1 MRAAVSARLGYDPF
15 FDRAPETVF
24 VEIQRHSHAFALVVK
39 LIDAN
44 HKQRGA
50 RAMSVK
56 GDDCSAVID
65 AIGLSVSLAIDPATV
80 TGSPPPA
87 PPAPPLPAPAPAT
100 ADPMRVAAPDADA
113 MVTPATKAPTLR
125 SDSAVF
131 FPHVGLGTFGS
142 ANAVPAATAGATV
155 MVGVGWRALSVDLE
169 GQVDAPA
176 TGDSALPPLQVR
188 SWLMAATLVPCFHVG
203 TMFGC
208 PVVSVGRFTATARN
222 VRSAVENHGPWS
234 ALGGRV
240 GGEWTLRARLSMQV
254 YGQVLATMTRDTLWV
269 DWIPVYTVP
278 AWSAGLGLA
287 LAWRFR

>member
-24 VEIQRHSHAFALVVK
+24 VEIQRHTHAFALVVK
-39 LIDAN
+39 LIDAS

-65 AIGLSVSLAIDPATV
+65 AIGLSVSLAIDPATA

-87 PPAPPLPAPAPAT
+87 PPPPRVPAPAA

-113 MVTPATKAPTLR
+113 GVTKATKAPAPP
-125 SDSAVF
+125 SDSSAF
-131 FPHVGLGTFGS
+131 FPRVGLGTFGS
-142 ANAVPAATAGATV
+142 ANAAPAATAGATV
-155 MVGVGWRALSVDLE
+155 MVGVGWRALSLDIE
-169 GQVDAPA
+169 GRVDAPV
-176 TGDSALPPLQVR
+176 TGDSALAPVQVR

-203 TMFGC
+203 AMFGC
-208 PVVSVGRFTATARN
+208 PVASAGRLAATARN

-234 ALGGRV
+234 ALGARL
-240 GGEWTLRARLSMQV
+240 GGEWTLRARLSMQI

-269 DWIPVYTVP
+269 DAIPVYTVP